1 MTASGATSTTTE
13 PVDRPGRDAAMSV
26 LLARNWWAIALRGG
40 FAILFGLIAL
50 FVPGATILSL
60 VLFFSAYMLVDGV
73 LGIVAAVR
81 AAGRNQRWGLLVLEG
96 ILNIATGVIAFLWPG
111 LTAVVFVLMLAAWS
125 LLTGVLMVV
134 AAFRLNPAFG
144 RGWLIFS
151 GVVSVLFGIALVI
164 APAVGLVVLTWWLG
178 AYAVAFGITLLVL
191 AFKLRGR
198 KDSEVPGT
206 TKPQS
211 A

>member
-1 MTASGATSTTTE
+1 
-13 PVDRPGRDAAMSV
+13 MSV

-151 GVVSVLFGIALVI
+151 GVVSVLFGIVLVI
-164 APAVGLVVLTWWLG
+164 APVVGLVVLTWWLG